1 MAGGGGG
8 GPYFAA
14 REWMPPRP
22 LLIPVLLLLPFAP
35 PAIAEDPTRS
45 ATPLEQAVESYLD
58 EVHVTALRGPS
69 RALDTPYSV
78 ETASAKTIRQGLVRS
93 APQALAAM
101 PGVLV
106 QETSAAQGSPF
117 LRGFTGYLTLFLI
130 DGIRLNDSVF
140 RAGPNQYFSTV
151 DLFSVA
157 RLELVKGPASVLY
170 GSDAVGG
177 AVQAFTKGPT
187 AWGEGWRGEGHAFYR
202 VSSAENSHQA
212 RLEGGAT
219 NGGTWGAF
227 GGVTVRHFGDV
238 EAGGNVGRQS
248 KTGYDEADGDLKI
261 EHRGADGSRFVA
273 AFQQVQQNNAP
284 RTHRTVA
291 AVPFHGTVAGSDL
304 RHEFDQERWLTYVQF
319 MKEAIGGT
327 IDAVRVSLSWQ
338 SQEEVRDRVRP
349 PSSPGGANRRDLEGV
364 DVGTLGFFVQ
374 LESETGIGRLTYGL
388 DFYHDEVD
396 SFSSANAIQGP
407 VGDDASYDLFGIYL
421 QDVIVLTDRLTV
433 TPGVRFTFAAA
444 DADKVRDPLAGGVIT
459 VQDEWAAVTGSV
471 RVLYKLAPGRWHL
484 FGGVSQGF
492 RAPNLSDLTRFDTAR
507 SSEVEIPA
515 PGLDPE
521 HYTGFELGVK
531 GSSKRGWMELALFAT
546 LIRDQI
552 LPFPTG
558 VTDAAGLVEVS
569 KANVG
574 DGYVWGIEWSGG
586 WRIRP
591 AWTLFAILQ
600 LQRGTV
606 SSFTSAAAVEMDE
619 PVSRLLPPSGRLG
632 LRWDASDGRF
642 WAESVLVFADK
653 ADRLSSGDKR
663 DTQRIPPGGTPGYGV
678 VHLRGGCRIGEHV
691 AVTVAVEN
699 LLDKAYRVHGSGTT
713 MPGINFVL
721 GVSGDF

>member
-1 MAGGGGG
+1 
-8 GPYFAA
+8 
-14 REWMPPRP
+14 MPPRP
-22 LLIPVLLLLPFAP
+22 LSLLCLLPFALPAFAEEPKP
-35 PAIAEDPTRS
+35 PP
-45 ATPLEQAVESYLD
+45 TPLDQAVESYLD
-58 EVHVTALRGPS
+58 AVHVTALRGPG

-78 ETASAKTIRQGLVRS
+78 ETASAKSLRQGLVRS

-106 QETSAAQGSPF
+106 QETSPAQGSPF
-117 LRGFTGYLTLFLI
+117 LRGFTGYLTLFLV
-130 DGIRLNDSVF
+130 DGIRLNNSTF

-187 AWGEGWRGEGHAFYR
+187 TWGEGWRGEGHAFYR
-202 VSSAENSHQA
+202 VSSAENSHQT
-212 RLEGGAT
+212 RIEGGAT
-219 NGGTWGAF
+219 SGTTWGAF

-238 EAGGNVGRQS
+238 EAGGDVGRQGD
-248 KTGYDEADGDLKI
+248 TGYDEVDGDIKI
-261 EHRGADGSRFVA
+261 ERRAADGSRVVA
-273 AFQQVQQNNAP
+273 AFQHVRQNNAP
-284 RTHRTVA
+284 RTHRLVT
-291 AVPFHGTVAGSDL
+291 AVPFHGTVPGSDL
-304 RHEFDQERWLTYVQF
+304 RHDFDQERWLAYVQY
-319 MKEAIGGT
+319 MKEAIGGA

-349 PSSPGGANRRDLEGV
+349 PSSPGGANRRDVEGV

-374 LESETGIGRLTYGL
+374 LESETAIGRLTYGL
-388 DFYHDEVD
+388 DFYHDDVD
-396 SFSSANAIQGP
+396 SFSTANAIQGP

-433 TPGVRFTFAAA
+433 TPGVRLTFAAA
-444 DADKVRDPLAGGVIT
+444 DAGKVRDPLTGGAIAVS
-459 VQDEWAAVTGSV
+459 ESWAAVAGSI
-471 RVLYKLAPGRWHL
+471 RVLYKIAPGRWHI

-507 SSEVEIPA
+507 SNEVEIPA

-531 GSSKRGWMELALFAT
+531 ASSKRGWMELALFAT

-574 DGYVWGIEWSGG
+574 DGSIWGVEWSGG
-586 WRIRP
+586 WRVRP
-591 AWTLFAILQ
+591 AWTVFAILQ
-600 LQRGTV
+600 FQRGRV
-606 SSFTSAAAVEMDE
+606 STFTSAARVEMDE

-632 LRWDASDGRF
+632 LRWEGTDGRF

-691 AVTVAVEN
+691 SVTVAVEN